1 MEKSEHI
8 PKVGPEVQHAIVGE
22 LQDDPG
28 LIFNTYNRLCEEQ
41 PNLTSLIYNFT
52 LEADQEQA
60 VSQDM
65 LATYVFTYRMLESQA
80 ASNGLDE
87 VFEPES
93 SVLGESPKT
102 LPTVGPDI
110 KHAILGEL
118 VENPDLPATI
128 YRRLCQEQ
136 LALTESISGFI
147 LEAASTQE
155 AEKLMHVIY
164 VFTYRM
170 LEAQAQA
177 NAFGKEFNPDI
188 L

>member
-1 MEKSEHI
+1 MDKSEHL
-8 PKVGPEVQHAIVGE
+8 PKVGPEVQYAIIGE
-22 LQDDPG
+22 FQDDPDF
-28 LIFNTYNRLCEEQ
+28 ISNTYNRLGKEQ
-41 PNLTSLIYNFT
+41 PNLTTLIYDFI
-52 LEADQEQA
+52 LAADQEQA

-110 KHAILGEL
+110 KHAIVGEL
-118 VENPDLPATI
+118 VENPNLPAEI

-136 LALTESISGFI
+136 LALTERISEFI
-147 LEAASTQE
+147 LEAASTKE
-155 AEKLMHVIY
+155 GEKLMHVIY

-177 NAFGKEFNPDI
+177 NAFGKEFNPDMF
-188 L
+188 